1 LSPYVTQRSLVLGRK
16 ASGLT
21 MTAPNAPSGAPL
33 SSKRSAR
40 RQKILTTALNL
51 TKGYGFENVQIR
63 EISETSGLSLGTV
76 YRYFSSKEFLFACVF
91 ERWCEEYYARLGRPA
106 GPCSNTDRLIELS
119 KRSVEAF
126 EREPQF
132 TLLSATLQTSSDP
145 EVIACIERIRRQ
157 SVEFFLE
164 SIDDIPP
171 EDARA
176 IVDIIFAVMA
186 EKLLLW
192 RTDRMPIADVFQG
205 VERCVRLLLEF
216 RDPAGNP

>member
-1 LSPYVTQRSLVLGRK
+1 VRNSLTVTTPRAV
-16 ASGLT
+16 SGT
-21 MTAPNAPSGAPL
+21 PL

-51 TKGYGFENVQIR
+51 TKGYGFENVQVR

-76 YRYFSSKEFLFACVF
+76 YRYFPSKDFLFACVF
-91 ERWCEEYYARLGRPA
+91 ERWCEEYYERLGRPA
-106 GPCSNTDRLIELS
+106 GLFTNAQRLIELS

-132 TLLSATLQTSSDP
+132 TLLSATLQTSADP
-145 EVIACIERIRRQ
+145 QVIACIVRIRRR

-171 EDARA
+171 EDARE

-192 RTDRMPIADVFQG
+192 RTDRMPIAEVFDG
-205 VERCVRLLLEF
+205 VEKCVRLLLEF
-216 RDPAGNP
+216 RDPAGHPGG